1 MSTLIHDYNT
11 LYSSM
16 GAYGTPAARRAATL
30 HVLSADREIP
40 LTMGDLRCELV
51 KELDRLQQKRK
62 TAQETI
68 SIIDEEIKELR
79 RYSGTFDD

>member
-1 MSTLIHDYNT
+1 MLTFSDYQKKKTGKKLHESTKEDNPDI
-11 LYSSM
+11 
-16 GAYGTPAARRAATL
+16 
-30 HVLSADREIP
+30 I
-40 LTMGDLRCELV
+40 ELV

-79 RYSGTFDD
+79 RYSGTFDG